1 MRNVSVA
8 GQFSRRPRLIGSF
21 FGDFGDPGE
30 AGQRW
35 QPPVP
40 FEQSTGSRDRTPASG
55 VVRRMPCPAPSAGTG
70 LGASASFTP
79 HGAASRRYQSQDPGN
94 RVAMD
99 GPRLLQPAHR
109 RLTGKVNMATTERDI
124 LEGKVLPELQAIA
137 SSMGVQGYQRLRKAD
152 LIGAIIAKA
161 QGVEFVPSSTPAR
174 GRRGGTTSEA
184 QAPEGEAPAPEAG
197 AAPAAPDQPELPGAG
212 TVETSPNGPERRTRR
227 PRPRRHPTSRNS
239 PAPSRSTPHPPARP
253 RPTTAPSAGP
263 AAGPAARPAP
273 TRPTRPAP
281 VTPPR
286 RRWRCPATAAS
297 RPAPAPRRPR

>member
-21 FGDFGDPGE
+21 FGDFGAPGE

-55 VVRRMPCPAPSAGTG
+55 GVRFVPRRPAPSTGTG
-70 LGASASFTP
+70 LGASASLSP
-79 HGAASRRYQSQDPGN
+79 SAPSAGASRSQRPGN
-94 RVAMD
+94 RVATN
-99 GPRLLQPAHR
+99 GPRLLQPARR
-109 RLTGKVNMATTERDI
+109 RLTGKVNMATTERGI

-137 SSMGVQGYQRLRKAD
+137 SSMGVQGFQRLRKAD

-184 QAPEGEAPAPEAG
+184 QVPEGE

-212 TVETSPNGPERRTRR
+212 AVETSPNGPERRTRR
-227 PRPRRHPTSRNS
+227 RSR
-239 PAPSRSTPHPPARP
+239 A
-253 RPTTAPSAGP
+253 SADAEP
-263 AAGPAARPAP
+263 AASGEAP
-273 TRPTRPAP
+273 E
-281 VTPPR
+281 VEV
-286 RRWRCPATAAS
+286 S
-297 RPAPAPRRPR
+297 GNGQQ